1 MDELEMQL
9 ELGGDHL
16 GDASQCSQ
24 WHQWHNLSA
33 NSQAEVCLL
42 VRTTFHAHVSSV
54 GFFAAR
60 GLVKQRSE
68 LRVAVPV
75 NV

>member
-1 MDELEMQL
+1 MDEMEMQL

-42 VRTTFHAHVSSV
+42 VRTTFHAHVS
-54 GFFAAR
+54 
-60 GLVKQRSE
+60 
-68 LRVAVPV
+68 
-75 NV
+75 